1 MNLLERREG
10 KQPMGDNAVFI
21 HYSSDKPLNGEIIRG
36 RAGEFITAKV
46 FCSEINCL
54 RRGDPLVV
62 GHLDSSETTGV
73 KCFGGNI
80 VDAYKSQNM
89 ILVSPDKLYYD
100 VEKRQ
105 YTRHKVSLAGHI
117 RSSGNKNEEIW
128 IKDISYAGLG
138 IYSEVEMDVNCT
150 VTIDLFL
157 GGKMYTSEGMVVRKS
172 ASYGR
177 NEYGIQLLHRDK
189 QSIYYTQELIDKY
202 LEKEINE
209 LKRSLGAD

>member
-1 MNLLERREG
+1 
-10 KQPMGDNAVFI
+10 MGDNAVFI
-21 HYSSDKPLNGEIIRG
+21 HYSSEKPLNGEIIRG

-54 RRGDPLVV
+54 KRGDPLVI
-62 GHLDSSETTGV
+62 GHLDSGEAIGV

-80 VDAYKSQNM
+80 VDTFTNQNM
-89 ILVSPDKLYYD
+89 ILVSPEKNYYD

-105 YTRHKVSLAGHI
+105 YTRHKVSLAGYI
-117 RSSGNKNEEIW
+117 RSNVNKNEEIW

-138 IYSEVEMDVNCT
+138 IYSKVEMDVNST
-150 VTIDLFL
+150 VTIDLFF
-157 GGKMYTSEGMVVRKS
+157 GGQMYTSEGMIVRKS

-177 NEYGIQLLHRDK
+177 NEYGVQLLHRDK

-202 LEKEINE
+202 LEKAINE
-209 LKRSLGAD
+209 LKRSLGAY

>member
-1 MNLLERREG
+1 
-10 KQPMGDNAVFI
+10 MGDNAVFI
-21 HYSSDKPLNGEIIRG
+21 HYSSEKPLNGEIIRG

-54 RRGDPLVV
+54 KRGDPLVI
-62 GHLDSSETTGV
+62 GHLDSGEAIGV

-80 VDAYKSQNM
+80 VDTFTNQNM
-89 ILVSPDKLYYD
+89 ILVSPEKNYYD

-105 YTRHKVSLAGHI
+105 YTRHKVSLAGYI
-117 RSSGNKNEEIW
+117 RSNVNKNEEIW

-138 IYSEVEMDVNCT
+138 IYSKVEMDVNST
-150 VTIDLFL
+150 VTIDLFF
-157 GGKMYTSEGMVVRKS
+157 GSQMYTSEGMIVRKS

-177 NEYGIQLLHRDK
+177 NEYGVQLLHRDK

-202 LEKEINE
+202 LEKAINE
-209 LKRSLGAD
+209 LKRSLGAY